1 MMNVN
6 GDGMVSCCKEAFDV
20 PNLSKPMT
28 LESSVEISGWIP
40 EGTAAQLEYAAVCG
54 RCSCED

>member
-6 GDGMVSCCKEAFDV
+6 GNGMVSCCKEAFDA
-20 PNLSKPMT
+20 PNLSKPMS
-28 LESSVEISGWIP
+28 LKSSVETSGRIP
-40 EGTAAQLEYAAVCG
+40 EGTASQLECAAVGG

>member
-1 MMNVN
+1 MMNMN
-6 GDGMVSCCKEAFDV
+6 GNGMVSCCKEAFHAL
-20 PNLSKPMT
+20 NLSKPMT

-40 EGTAAQLEYAAVCG
+40 EGTAAQLECAAVGG